1 MSFPRTPQM
10 VHTPLRPLGCDGQGN
25 GGVPGVKAEQTWTN
39 VTVPWGRI
47 HGEGG
52 AYGRISTP
60 GSGQASSALRCRLRN
75 IIRMTAGVPGV
86 TENYVG
92 VELRCCRTCYRVTT
106 ASVSVSQHVGRS
118 QSIHRSHD
126 ENDDAGVVE
135 LTGLLATDSQF
146 CGGGCGR
153 YDHVLNSGDG
163 GRGQVTDSFTITR
176 TSPHP
181 WPLPPLPPPG
191 PPTPGPYPPVREGRF
206 HHLLP
211 DICSAACRGRGSMDT
226 RMM

>member
-1 MSFPRTPQM
+1 MSFTRTPQM
-10 VHTPLRPLGCDGQGN
+10 VHTPLRLGCDGQGN

-92 VELRCCRTCYRVTT
+92 VELRCCRTCC
-106 ASVSVSQHVGRS
+106 ASSSASSVSVLSQHVGSKS
-118 QSIHRSHD
+118 QSIHSSHG
-126 ENDDAGVVE
+126 ENDDAG
-135 LTGLLATDSQF
+135 G
-146 CGGGCGR
+146 
-153 YDHVLNSGDG
+153 
-163 GRGQVTDSFTITR
+163 
-176 TSPHP
+176 
-181 WPLPPLPPPG
+181 W
-191 PPTPGPYPPVREGRF
+191 
-206 HHLLP
+206 
-211 DICSAACRGRGSMDT
+211 
-226 RMM
+226 